1 MKQFY
6 ENLVPHQDDERR
18 LDLDGHW
25 SSDCGTFDYD
35 TDMSMLA
42 AARSFAKEQWSSQ
55 YFEDL
60 QKYNAETTRNVQQG
74 SNIFHVTMHFRAH
87 QTHYEQLGQ
96 MKIDLSLEGSEV
108 TRWDLASFR
117 DHSYGKN
124 ITTRFLKSMLL
135 YPHLSL

>member
-1 MKQFY
+1 
-6 ENLVPHQDDERR
+6 
-18 LDLDGHW
+18 
-25 SSDCGTFDYD
+25 
-35 TDMSMLA
+35 
-42 AARSFAKEQWSSQ
+42 
-55 YFEDL
+55 
-60 QKYNAETTRNVQQG
+60 
-74 SNIFHVTMHFRAH
+74 MHFRAH

-108 TRWDLASFR
+108 MRWDVASFR